1 MKSSRA
7 EKIGLKKSLFIG
19 PKNIG
24 SKKVSVKISKN
35 WSVSRSVR
43 NVFCLLFLILIA
55 VLVELHWGP
64 PVLVLCPPVLT
75 ASFTPNDGLIESGRK
90 GISINSSENA
100 VARPHSDM
108 PTFYYAK
115 NHLISDH
122 RHCNDRYTKSR

>member
-1 MKSSRA
+1 MQSSRA
-7 EKIGLKKSLFIG
+7 EKIGLKKSLYNG
-19 PKNIG
+19 PKNVG
-24 SKKVSVKISKN
+24 SKNLVSFKKCSKG
-35 WSVSRSVR
+35 V
-43 NVFCLLFLILIA
+43 LLMFLILIA
-55 VLVELHWGP
+55 VLVEFSSGSSCIG
-64 PVLVLCPPVLT
+64 LCPPVLT